1 FTGEVFVQKSQL
13 GGGSPM
19 IRGFATNRLL
29 ISIDGI
35 RMNNAIFRSGNLQNV
50 ISLDNFSLQNV
61 EILFGPGS
69 VMYGSDAIGGVMSFY
84 TLKPQFSL
92 DENIFVN
99 GNAVIR
105 NSTANNEYTGHL
117 DFNLGWKNF
126 ASLTSISFSDF
137 EDVRMG
143 NHGPNEYLR
152 NEYVERQNG
161 TDVVINNSDPLI
173 QKTAIYSQINIMQKL
188 SYKPHNSWDID
199 YGFHYSE
206 TSDYN
211 RYDRLLRYKNNLPRS
226 GEWYYGP
233 QIWMMNNLNI
243 TNSGENNFYD
253 NSVLRLAYQIFEE
266 SRHDRDFNKITRY
279 DRFEIVD
286 AYSINFDFSKKIND
300 ISSVVYGLEA
310 IYNEVESTG
319 KDTDV
324 INKSSIKGPSRY
336 PQSTWKS
343 LAAYF
348 DYKNYFTTNL
358 IFEAGFRYSHYSLN
372 ADFDTSFYPFPF
384 NNAKIN
390 DGSFSG
396 NAGLIYNPNNT
407 TTMSLNFSTGFR
419 TPNVDDIGKVF
430 DSEPGSVVVPNPNL
444 KAEYAYNID
453 LGIAKVIGDAIKLD
467 VTGFYTLLD
476 NAMVRRDFTLNGL
489 DSIIYSGEMS
499 KVQAIQNAA
508 KAYVWGIQGG
518 IEIDLPSNFGFA
530 LNANYQKGEE
540 ELDDGSKS
548 PLRHAAPM
556 FGSAHITY
564 SSKKISIDLY
574 AIANGEISNSN
585 LPEEEKNKDYIYAID
600 KEGNPYSPSWYTLN
614 LKIDYILLN
623 NFSIIGGIENITDQ
637 RYRPYSSGIVSP
649 GRNFIIS
656 GRFKI

>member
-1 FTGEVFVQKSQL
+1 
-13 GGGSPM
+13 
-19 IRGFATNRLL
+19 
-29 ISIDGI
+29 
-35 RMNNAIFRSGNLQNV
+35 
-50 ISLDNFSLQNV
+50 
-61 EILFGPGS
+61 
-69 VMYGSDAIGGVMSFY
+69 
-84 TLKPQFSL
+84 
-92 DENIFVN
+92 
-99 GNAVIR
+99 
-105 NSTANNEYTGHL
+105 
-117 DFNLGWKNF
+117 
-126 ASLTSISFSDF
+126 
-137 EDVRMG
+137 
-143 NHGPNEYLR
+143 
-152 NEYVERQNG
+152 
-161 TDVVINNSDPLI
+161 
-173 QKTAIYSQINIMQKL
+173 
-188 SYKPHNSWDID
+188 
-199 YGFHYSE
+199 
-206 TSDYN
+206 
-211 RYDRLLRYKNNLPRS
+211 
-226 GEWYYGP
+226 
-233 QIWMMNNLNI
+233 
-243 TNSGENNFYD
+243 
-253 NSVLRLAYQIFEE
+253 
-266 SRHDRDFNKITRY
+266 
-279 DRFEIVD
+279 
-286 AYSINFDFSKKIND
+286 
-300 ISSVVYGLEA
+300 
-310 IYNEVESTG
+310 
-319 KDTDV
+319 
-324 INKSSIKGPSRY
+324 
-336 PQSTWKS
+336 
-343 LAAYF
+343 
-348 DYKNYFTTNL
+348 
-358 IFEAGFRYSHYSLN
+358 
-372 ADFDTSFYPFPF
+372 
-384 NNAKIN
+384 
-390 DGSFSG
+390 
-396 NAGLIYNPNNT
+396 
-407 TTMSLNFSTGFR
+407 MSLNFSTGFR